1 MNELY
6 YTDFHIHS
14 RYSRATSKTL
24 DLELLAAWA
33 EVKGIAVVA
42 TGDCLHGAWLEAI
55 EEKLEPDGSGFLTLC
70 RPESAAE
77 RLAWYPG
84 AIAGTARFI
93 LSTEISSIYKKNG
106 RVRKIHNLVY
116 LPTLEAAKALR
127 ERLGK
132 IGNLDSDGRPILGLD
147 SQDLLAMVLDI
158 HADAFLVPAHVWTPW
173 FSLFGSQSGFDH
185 IEECFG
191 PLASE
196 IFALE
201 TGLSSDPDMNWLVS
215 SLDRFQLISNSDA
228 HSGEKLGREANRF
241 AGAMDF
247 SALRGAL
254 SGTSSRAQFLGTVE
268 FFPEEGKY
276 HLDGHRACQVVLS
289 PRQTKELQGIC
300 PQCGKPLTLGV
311 LHRVFQLA
319 DRDEPQQPAAH
330 PGFVSVIP
338 LAEIVSEVLGVG
350 AASKRVQEMYARAI
364 AALGPELPLLL
375 EVPESDLR
383 QFHPLLGEAIS
394 RMRQGNVVRTPGYDG
409 QYGRIH
415 TLTAEDRV
423 RFGPVAHDAPRR
435 SRRRREEVERSLQ
448 DAAATQST
456 NHAVFPNAEQHAAI
470 AASGPVLVSAGPGTG
485 KTHTLVAQVLALA
498 KQGVPLSQIL
508 VVTFTRKAAQELRER
523 LRAHLG
529 NSADLVQADTLH
541 AAAWAS
547 LEAERVLLADDEA
560 RAVFAAAHPEL
571 SGRALRDAYAAM
583 QRGRETLSAL
593 PDPAYTARKELL
605 GVWDYTDLLENW
617 LEALR
622 QEKRP
627 PYTHVL
633 VDEAQDLSPLQWRI
647 IGYLAREDGSGV
659 FLIGD
664 ADQSIY
670 GFRGSAPLEEAARAL
685 WPGLQVVRLTQNY
698 RSAPQILRAAAPF
711 SCHPMLQPVFHH
723 VGEVRL
729 GSFAHA
735 EQEARWIASTI
746 AAMVGQS
753 GHWQMDGKSAAE
765 PLALEDV
772 AVLVRAQSLMP
783 PVETAL
789 REAGV
794 PVYRAEGEP
803 MWNHPGVRMVLDTAR
818 QALAGELEMD
828 AGTLAGGPPAVVHWL
843 HAQGRMPQA
852 SQSSPMEELAAR
864 YREAG
869 SWERLLSQLQL
880 DMANHAVFRAAQK
893 VPLLT
898 IHGAKGLEFHTV
910 FVPCLE
916 DGLLP
921 WAESPED
928 EEMRIFYVALTR
940 AKRRLVLTSS
950 RQRRLWG
957 KVQTMAPSRFLS
969 QIPSDVVRLVDER
982 TKVVSRQLV
991 FP

>member
-1 MNELY
+1 MSSTY

-14 RYSRATSKTL
+14 RYSRATSKAL

-33 EVKGIAVVA
+33 EVKGIAVIA
-42 TGDCLHGAWLEAI
+42 TGDCLHGAWLDAI
-55 EEKLEPDGSGFLTLC
+55 EEKLAPDGSGLL
-70 RPESAAE
+70 RLRQPESAAD

-84 AIAGTARFI
+84 AIIGSTRFL
-93 LSTEISSIYKKNG
+93 LSTEISSIYKKDG

-116 LPTLEAAKALR
+116 FPTLEAAKALR
-127 ERLGK
+127 ERLRK

-147 SQDLLAMVLDI
+147 SQDLVAMVLDI
-158 HADAFLVPAHVWTPW
+158 HSDAFVVPAHVWTPW
-173 FSLFGSQSGFDH
+173 FSLFGSQSGFDS

-215 SLDRFQLISNSDA
+215 SLDRFHLISNSDA

-241 AGAMDF
+241 GGAMDF
-247 SALRGAL
+247 AALRGAL
-254 SGTSSRAQFLGTVE
+254 AGTSNRAQFLGTVE

-289 PRQTKELQGIC
+289 PRQTKECKGIC

-319 DRDEPQQPAAH
+319 DRDEPQKPATH
-330 PGFVSVIP
+330 PGFVSAIP
-338 LAEIVSEVLGVG
+338 LAEIVAEVLGVG
-350 AASKRVQEMYARAI
+350 VASKRVWETYARLI
-364 AALGPELPLLL
+364 ATFGPELPLLL

-394 RMRQGNVVRTPGYDG
+394 RMRQGKVIRTPGYDG
-409 QYGRIH
+409 MYGRIH

-423 RFGPVAHDAPRR
+423 RFGPVAHEVPRR
-435 SRRRREEVERSLQ
+435 SRRRREEVVRTVPE
-448 DAAATQST
+448 ATASQPKAQGLSS
-456 NHAVFPNAEQHAAI
+456 NPEQEAAI
-470 AASGPVLVSAGPGTG
+470 SAPGPVLVSAGPGTG
-485 KTHTLVAQVLALA
+485 KTHTLVARILALA
-498 KQGVPLSQIL
+498 KQGVPFSRIL

-523 LRAHLG
+523 LRAYVEG
-529 NSADLVQADTLH
+529 NADRVQADTLH

-547 LEAERVLLADDEA
+547 LGTQRILLGEDEA
-560 RAVFAAAHPEL
+560 QEVFAAAHPEL
-571 SGRALRDAYAAM
+571 SGRRLRDAYTVL
-583 QRGRETLSAL
+583 QRGRETMSAA
-593 PDPAYTARKELL
+593 PDPQYTARKERL
-605 GVWDYTDLLENW
+605 GVWDYTDLLEKW
-617 LEALR
+617 LEVLR
-622 QEKRP
+622 QGQGPRFA
-627 PYTHVL
+627 HVL
-633 VDEAQDLSPLQWRI
+633 VDEAQDLSLLQWCI
-647 IGYLAREDGSGV
+647 IGLLAQEDGAGV

-670 GFRGSAPLEEAARAL
+670 GFRGSAPMEEAVRAL
-685 WPGLQVVRLTQNY
+685 WPGVQMVRLTRNY
-698 RSAPQILRAAAPF
+698 RSTPEILHAAASF
-711 SCHPMLQPVFHH
+711 SRSPMLHPMTRCP
-723 VGEVRL
+723 GEIRL

-735 EQEARWIASTI
+735 DQEARWIAKTI
-746 AAMVGQS
+746 ATMVGQS
-753 GHWQMDGKSAAE
+753 GHWQMDGKSATE

-772 AVLVRAQSLMP
+772 AILVRAQNLMP
-783 PVETAL
+783 PIEAAL

-803 MWNHPGVRMVLDTAR
+803 IWNHPGVRMVLDTAR
-818 QALAGELEMD
+818 HALAGETSVD
-828 AGTLAGGPPAVVHWL
+828 IGIRGGPLAIVQWL
-843 HAQGRMPQA
+843 EGQGKMPQA
-852 SQSSPMEELAAR
+852 APKSPPMEELCMR
-864 YREAG
+864 YHEAG
-869 SWERLLSQLQL
+869 SWERLFAQIQL
-880 DMANHAVFRAAQK
+880 DMAHHATFRAAHM

-916 DGLLP
+916 EGLLP
-921 WAESPED
+921 WTGSPED

-940 AKRRLVLTSS
+940 AKHRLVLTYS
-950 RQRRLWG
+950 RQRQLWG
-957 KVQTMAPSRFLS
+957 KVQAMAPSRFLS
-969 QIPSDVVRLVDER
+969 KIPKDVVRCIDER
-982 TKVVSRQLV
+982 TKVVPRQLV